1 MKYDDVIRKI
11 RACLALASSP
21 VPAEAAAALRQAEK
35 LMREHSV
42 ELAEVHAAG
51 ATQEAVESGFKSEL
65 PAYAV
70 ILSGMIG
77 RAFQC
82 DRLSRPLQQISST
95 AFIPPLFIFVGI
107 APRPELATYAYTV
120 LLRQLQSARRKYVRG
135 LDKRC
140 KTQTRTARSEAFTVG
155 WLNAVREEVERFA
168 GRNADDDLAVLAYVR
183 TRYPNAQETRVE
195 IRAGGARTGD
205 ALHDGLRAGKSARI
219 QHGLN
224 GAAPVAALPGGR
236 K

>member
-21 VPAEAAAALRQAEK
+21 V
-35 LMREHSV
+35 
-42 ELAEVHAAG
+42 HAAG
-51 ATQEAVESGFKSEL
+51 ATQEAANSGFKSDP

-82 DRLSRPLQQISST
+82 DRLS
-95 AFIPPLFIFVGI
+95 
-107 APRPELATYAYTV
+107 
-120 LLRQLQSARRKYVRG
+120 
-135 LDKRC
+135 
-140 KTQTRTARSEAFTVG
+140 
-155 WLNAVREEVERFA
+155 
-168 GRNADDDLAVLAYVR
+168 
-183 TRYPNAQETRVE
+183 
-195 IRAGGARTGD
+195 
-205 ALHDGLRAGKSARI
+205 LRAGKTARI

-224 GAAPVAALPGGR
+224 GAAPIAALPGGGG

>member
-1 MKYDDVIRKI
+1 MNRDDVIRKI

-35 LMREHSV
+35 LMREYAV
-42 ELAEVHAAG
+42 ELADVHAAG
-51 ATQEAVESGFKSEL
+51 ATQEAAKSGFKSDP

-95 AFIPPLFIFVGI
+95 SWIPPLFVFIGI
-107 APRPELATYAYTV
+107 APRPELATYAYAV
-120 LLRQLQSARRKYVRG
+120 LLRQLQSARRKYVRA
-135 LDKRC
+135 LKRC
-140 KTQTRTARSEAFTVG
+140 KPKTRTARSEAFTVV
-155 WLNAVREEVERFA
+155 WLNAVQAEVDRFA
-168 GRNADDDLAVLAYVR
+168 GRSDDDEQAVLAFLR
-183 TRYPNAQETRVE
+183 QHYPHLSESKVE
-195 IRAGGARTGD
+195 IRAGARTD
-205 ALHDGLRAGKSARI
+205 TALRDGLRAGKTARI

-224 GAAPVAALPGGR
+224 GAAPVAALPGGER
-236 K
+236 